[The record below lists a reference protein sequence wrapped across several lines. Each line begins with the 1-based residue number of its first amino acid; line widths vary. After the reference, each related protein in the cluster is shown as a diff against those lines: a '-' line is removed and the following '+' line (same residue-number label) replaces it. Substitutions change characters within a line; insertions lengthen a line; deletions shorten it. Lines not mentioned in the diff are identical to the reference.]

1 MVGVEEILKILLDWL
16 KNSMNNVTIIGAGL
30 AGCEAALQLS
40 AKGYNVKLYDSKPRK
55 VLPVYNLQTYA
66 ELVCNNS
73 IGSTD
78 ICSPLGLLLYELE
91 LLGSRMLDIAQKCR
105 VEDSSCIAVDKK
117 KFSTIVTNMLRC
129 HNVTLINEHMRKIP
143 KDDHVVIA
151 TGPLTD
157 EVFIAELV
165 KKCNIC
171 EYYFSDASSP
181 VVDIETVD
189 LSNKSIVKISDDL
202 YAILLSET
210 DLAVFCQKLVN
221 AEYITRNVIDETID
235 FEKCQSIEMLAQLGI
250 ERLIQSRLMY
260 KCINQ
265 PCILLRRENG
275 VNNGFIL
282 VGCMTMLSHKEQ
294 NCIFSILPGL
304 ESVKFIKYGRMHR
317 NTFLHSPGALDCFY
331 RVKDTN
337 IFIVGQLSGIDG
349 YAPSIASGLVAAK
362 KIIYGNAFPVIPPN
376 TMIGVLANYVSNTD
390 VVDFQPMC
398 ASFSLLQKMDLKNYA
413 VNSKKILEKFSSFV

>member
-1 MVGVEEILKILLDWL
+1 MGVEEILEILLDWL
-16 KNSMNNVTIIGAGL
+16 KKCMNNVTIIGAGL

-40 AKGYNVKLYDSKPRK
+40 AKGYNVKLYDSKPEK

-91 LLGSRMLDIAQKCR
+91 LLGSKMLDIAQQCR
-105 VEDSSCIAVDKK
+105 VEDSSFIAVDKK
-117 KFSTIVTNMLRC
+117 KFSTTVTNMLRSYG
-129 HNVTLINEHMRKIP
+129 VTIINEHMRQIP

-157 EVFIAELV
+157 KVFIAELV

-171 EYYFSDASSP
+171 EYHFSDASSP

-189 LSNKSIVKISDDL
+189 LSNKSIVKISNDL
-202 YAILLSET
+202 YAILLSDI

-221 AEYITRNVIDETID
+221 AESLTRNVIDKTID

-275 VNNGFIL
+275 LHNGFIL
-282 VGCMTMLSHKEQ
+282 VGCMTTLSHGEQKE
-294 NCIFSILPGL
+294 IFSILPGL
-304 ESVKFIKYGRMHR
+304 ECVKFIKYGRMHR
-317 NTFLHSPGALDCFY
+317 NTFLHSPGVLDCFY
-331 RVKDTN
+331 QVKDAN
-337 IFIVGQLSGIDG
+337 IYIIGQLSGIDG

-362 KIIYGNAFPVIPPN
+362 KIIYGNSLPIIPTN
-376 TMIGVLANYVSNTD
+376 TMVGALANYVSNPD
-390 VVDFQPMC
+390 VIDFQPMC
-398 ASFSLLQKMDLKNYA
+398 ASFSLLQKTDLTNHA
-413 VNSKKILEKFSSFV
+413 VNSKKLLKNIFNHF